1 MREGMKRLF
10 AIVVLLCPMVFAV
23 AQTDSI
29 DFRAMQVSGETIAD
43 ASVFAIADVS
53 FPTELA
59 VSDMPAVKLDRN
71 NRYVAAALAILL
83 GDFGI
88 HHFYTGD
95 IEHGLLHAVFFWTG
109 IPAIIGIIEG
119 IMWLA
124 DPVTFPDSLF

>member
-1 MREGMKRLF
+1 MKRLV
-10 AIVVLLCPMVFAV
+10 AIITLLCSAVFAV
-23 AQTDSI
+23 AQVDSI
-29 DFRAMQVSGETIAD
+29 DFKAPAEVGESIAD
-43 ASVFAIADVS
+43 ASVSQFADVS

-59 VSDMPAVKLDRN
+59 VSDFTAEQIKGN
-71 NRYVAAALAILL
+71 NRYIAAALAIVL
-83 GDFGI
+83 GDFGV

-95 IEHGLLHAVFFWTG
+95 IQHGILHAVFFWTG

>member
-1 MREGMKRLF
+1 MKRFL
-10 AIVVLLCPMVFAV
+10 AIVTLLCGMASVV
-23 AQTDSI
+23 AQADSI
-29 DFRAMQVSGETIAD
+29 DFRCPAPSATTLAD
-43 ASVFAIADVS
+43 ASVSSIDDRS

-59 VSDMPAVKLDRN
+59 ATDIAAVELDRE
-71 NRYVAAALAILL
+71 NRVVASVLAIVL

-95 IEHGLLHAVFFWTG
+95 IEHGLLHAIFFWTG
-109 IPAIIGIIEG
+109 IPAVIGIIEG

>member
-1 MREGMKRLF
+1 ML
-10 AIVVLLCPMVFAV
+10 LLCGVATAV
-23 AQTDSI
+23 AQTDSVDMRI
-29 DFRAMQVSGETIAD
+29 SATDDVSIAD
-43 ASVFAIADVS
+43 ASMSTVADVS

-59 VSDMPAVKLDRN
+59 VSDLAEVKSQGE
-71 NRYVAAALAILL
+71 NRYIAAALAIVL

-95 IEHGLLHAVFFWTG
+95 IQHGLLHAVFFWTG

-124 DPVTFPDSLF
+124 DPVSFPDSLF

>member
-1 MREGMKRLF
+1 MKRLV
-10 AIVVLLCPMVFAV
+10 AIITLLCSAVFAV
-23 AQTDSI
+23 AQVDSI
-29 DFRAMQVSGETIAD
+29 DFKAPTEVGESIAD
-43 ASVFAIADVS
+43 ASVSQIADVS

-59 VSDMPAVKLDRN
+59 VSDFQAEQIKGN
-71 NRYVAAALAILL
+71 NRYIAAALAIVL
-83 GDFGI
+83 GDFGV

-95 IEHGLLHAVFFWTG
+95 IQHGILHAVFFWTG

>member
-1 MREGMKRLF
+1 MRKLLAVVMTLF
-10 AIVVLLCPMVFAV
+10 AMVSAV
-23 AQTDSI
+23 AQSDSV
-29 DFRAMQVSGETIAD
+29 DVRFDGVSTETLAD
-43 ASVFAIADVS
+43 ASMTAVSDLS

-59 VSDMPAVKLDRN
+59 VTDYETVALDRN

-83 GDFGI
+83 GDFGV

>member
-1 MREGMKRLF
+1 MKRLI
-10 AIVVLLCPMVFAV
+10 ALLVLVCGATIAV
-23 AQTDSI
+23 AQADSV
-29 DFRAMQVSGETIAD
+29 DFRAMVADDLTIAD
-43 ASVFAIADVS
+43 ASVSQISDVS

-59 VSDMPAVKLDRN
+59 VSDFATEKARGE
-71 NRYVAAALAILL
+71 NRYIAAALAIVL

-95 IEHGLLHAVFFWTG
+95 TQHGLLHAVFFWTG

>member
-1 MREGMKRLF
+1 MKRLF
-10 AIVVLLCPMVFAV
+10 AFMVLLCGAAIAS
-23 AQTDSI
+23 AQCDSI
-29 DFRAMQVSGETIAD
+29 DFQGSASVDESIVD
-43 ASVFAIADVS
+43 ASLSPIADVS

-59 VSDMPAVKLDRN
+59 VDDFESLKVRGE

-95 IEHGLLHAVFFWTG
+95 IHHGILHAIFFWTG
-109 IPAIIGIIEG
+109 IPAVIGIIEG

>member
-1 MREGMKRLF
+1 MKRLF
-10 AIVVLLCPMVFAV
+10 AIAVFLCSAALAV
-23 AQTDSI
+23 AQSDSI
-29 DFRAMQVSGETIAD
+29 DSRALQVPVETIAD
-43 ASVFAIADVS
+43 ASVSAIADVS

-59 VSDMPAVKLDRN
+59 VSDFATEKFSGE
-71 NRYVAAALAILL
+71 NRYIAAALAIVL

-95 IEHGLLHAVFFWTG
+95 IEHGILHAVFFWTG
-109 IPAIIGIIEG
+109 IPAVIGIIEG

>member
-1 MREGMKRLF
+1 MKRLF
-10 AIVVLLCPMVFAV
+10 AIAVFLCSAALAV
-23 AQTDSI
+23 AQSDSI
-29 DFRAMQVSGETIAD
+29 DSRALQVTVETIAD
-43 ASVFAIADVS
+43 ASVSAIADVS

-59 VSDMPAVKLDRN
+59 VSDFATEKFSGE
-71 NRYVAAALAILL
+71 NRYIAAALAIVL

-95 IEHGLLHAVFFWTG
+95 IEHGILHAVFFWTG
-109 IPAIIGIIEG
+109 IPAVIGIIEG

>member
-1 MREGMKRLF
+1 MKRLI
-10 AIVVLLCPMVFAV
+10 ALLVLVCGATIAV
-23 AQTDSI
+23 AQAASV
-29 DFRAMQVSGETIAD
+29 DFRAMVADDLTIAD
-43 ASVFAIADVS
+43 ASVSQISDVS

-59 VSDMPAVKLDRN
+59 VTDFGTAEL
-71 NRYVAAALAILL
+71 NRENRVVASILAIVL

-95 IEHGLLHAVFFWTG
+95 IQHGLLHAVFFWTG
-109 IPAIIGIIEG
+109 IPAVIGIIEG

>member
-1 MREGMKRLF
+1 MKRFL
-10 AIVVLLCPMVFAV
+10 ILLMLLCGAAVAV
-23 AQTDSI
+23 AQTDSV
-29 DFRAMQVSGETIAD
+29 DFRLPAAADETLTD
-43 ASVFAIADVS
+43 ASMSQMIDVS

-59 VSDMPAVKLDRN
+59 VSDFEAVKVRGE
-71 NRYVAAALAILL
+71 NRYIAAALAIVL

-95 IEHGLLHAVFFWTG
+95 IEHGLLHAIFFWTG
-109 IPAIIGIIEG
+109 IPAVIGIIEG